1 VEVGWCGV
9 TSTARGSRAL
19 SLSSEDEGDGG
30 GRRGTRA
37 RGLGPEEEGGKRGG
51 LRKERGEAGRREM
64 AQVRGEGG
72 FSFLFFF
79 LTLFLFYVKNV
90 LEIFGSNPN
99 FKLVLKWNI

>member
-1 VEVGWCGV
+1 MGEVEGV
-9 TSTARGSRAL
+9 
-19 SLSSEDEGDGG
+19 
-30 GRRGTRA
+30 
-37 RGLGPEEEGGKRGG
+37 RGLVDLGQKRKEGKRGG
-51 LRKERGEAGRREM
+51 PRKERGEAGRREM